1 MSVSGLLEA
10 SSLTKRTI
18 GSICIAPRRNLK
30 TKTLYLNRQNLVLPE
45 LLAARLRGCPTLPER
60 RRSFWLIRHLY
71 RLSSLLPPLRAL
83 MPTRLLLSLPRSS
96 SSTRMIPEWEHDVM
110 KARILG
116 HIDRSSNSSD
126 SGNDFLD
133 PDDANLQYVNLKL
146 KIDNLTANR
155 HPGDKTDS
163 SELRDL
169 RAQLTKVKNSYFFDE
184 GDAEAQY
191 RVERQKAAAIALQAR
206 LRGSDSPSVVQ
217 PKVAKKRPP
226 KLQPQAPP
234 APVAV
239 TDIFDEDVEDSVGG
253 LLEALEDMP
262 ATETTDKGTT
272 VTVRDMAL
280 PKHWSGRT
288 PKTLLA
294 ETVSKAD
301 RYAAISYTLLSGG
314 GRAKRASVS
323 IRWDGKKTDEWSM
336 DDVACHTE
344 GQAEQYIATI
354 ALHELTFPS
363 RDAFTVAAPSGG
375 QTFFRLLPA
384 VFRDLWEELEVARKT
399 KTDALNRGVWAKLRA
414 IIESKLDSD
423 LKSNGKSVKQSSEVK
438 SSSATR
444 TSGHANDLASEQIAA
459 GFRARQ
465 ASPAYQ
471 EMLVHRNLLP
481 IAHYR
486 EEIIQTL
493 EDSQV
498 LVLSGETGCG
508 KSTQVPSFI
517 LEDQLSR
524 GKPCKIYCTE
534 PRRISAISLAQRV
547 SRELG
552 DAPNAVGTLASLV
565 GYSIRLESNT
575 SRNTRLAFVT
585 NGIALRMLEG
595 GSGQG
600 GQGTAFDEITH
611 IIIDEVHERTIESD
625 FLLIVLKSLL
635 QQRSDLK
642 VILMSATVDAEKIS
656 EFFGNCPTLHV
667 PGRTFPVDVHY
678 LEDAIQYTQWEI
690 TETSPYARRLHDK
703 FYRGK
708 NRTDWSEDVTAGDE
722 DEEDPVHENVKLEKR
737 YSAKTTSTINLLD
750 ERLVPYELIVRL
762 LERICFEDTEY
773 GRYSAAILIFMPGM
787 GEIRRLNDMGAVFD
801 IPPAHIRKIVIA
813 TNIAETGITIPDITC
828 VIDSGKHREM
838 RFDEK
843 RQISR
848 LVETFV
854 ARSNAAQR
862 RGRAGRVQRGLCFH
876 LFTKLRHDTLLAEH
890 PLPEMMRLSLSDLAL
905 RIKIMKVKLGTSIED
920 VLSRALDPPVSINVQ
935 RAIAMLVEV
944 GALTPLEEITPMGRL
959 LSKLPTDVHLGKFL
973 LIATLFRCLDPALTI
988 AAALNSKSP
997 FVSPFGHE
1005 QEADRAKV
1013 AFRIENSDF
1022 LTIHNAFTS
1031 WRRTNPSFV
1040 RQFCRNNYLSHQNL
1054 QQIEELRQQF
1064 LGYLIDSS
1072 FIQADKSFIRE
1083 LTRARY
1089 GRNRTRF
1096 VMVPSD
1102 LDSNSSNVFLL
1113 NAALTAGLYPKILS
1127 IADGQMR
1134 TISNNQQAS
1143 FHPSSVNF
1151 GRKPTDFGVNHLAYF
1166 TLMHSKR
1173 LYAWETG
1180 PVDDVALV
1188 LLCGDADFKLVSNA
1202 AFIDRKVKFQVSPKC
1217 NIALKFLRTH
1227 LASIL
1232 AQQFRSR
1239 VSAAQLD
1246 GDYAIKSESTVPKL
1260 ETSQWPLLLKNY
1272 DKLLVR
1278 SSHFTPLTNGC
1289 SPLKRDI
1296 TSYIKS
1302 GVINLDKPSNP
1313 SSHEVVAWLRR
1324 ILRVEKTG
1332 HSGTLDPKVTGK
1344 EQASKEYVCVL
1355 RLHAALPNPAALPR
1369 ALQTL
1374 TGALFQRPPLI
1385 SAVKRQLRIRTI
1397 HESKLFEF
1405 DEKRNLAVFW
1415 VSCEA
1420 GTYIRTLC
1428 VHLGLILGVGGH
1440 MQELRRVRS
1449 GAMSENDDM
1458 VTMHD
1463 VMDAQWMYDNTRDES
1478 YLRRVIRP
1486 LECLMVG
1493 YKRIVVKDSAVN
1505 AVCYGAKLMIPGLL
1519 RYEADISVHEEVVL
1533 MTTKGEA
1540 IALAIAQMSTVE
1552 LATCDHGVVAKV
1564 KRCIMERDTYP
1575 RRWGLGPMAL
1585 QKKKMVKDG
1594 KLGKHGEKI
1603 EGVTPAEWSR
1613 DYVDYNRDEASPWSH
1628 LITQPAAGSSTD
1640 VAPAPAVA
1648 AAPAPETDSPSK
1660 KEDKEKKRKRKSEV
1674 PDPDISMVTA
1684 GGDEDEEAERKR
1696 RKKEKKAAKEA
1707 AAAGE
1712 TPAAEE
1718 DEEAKRER
1726 KRLKKEKKAR
1736 ESMGGE

>member
-1 MSVSGLLEA
+1 MAKKKKSQLKPVVRGFATTSVPKKAVLEETVEDDSHT
-10 SSLTKRTI
+10 SSAAEEEKSTI
-18 GSICIAPRRNLK
+18 EDGPNAGGVTTQIANDEFDPEKVEEQSL
-30 TKTLYLNRQNLVLPE
+30 QNLVDSKQDKMSQEIARSVKAIE
-45 LLAARLRGCPTLPER
+45 LDRRYSKTLPRLELDPVLIDRILSLVAESDIGDGRKPPEESEDKAIGKLGITYGVLRRIGFTEER
-60 RRSFWLIRHLY
+60 VEECLRAIRGVELDEAYDWLYLHCAEDELEDKSVPEPTEPRTPRTPRGPSTRMPHTPRTPSQFLAHPPPVPAIATPSTPS
-71 RLSSLLPPLRAL
+71 RLDANAPAFVPSRNHSLLPNEND
-83 MPTRLLLSLPRSS
+83 
-96 SSTRMIPEWEHDVM
+96 PEWEHAIV
-110 KARILG
+110 KARIL
-116 HIDRSSNSSD
+116 HHTDLDSNSSD
-126 SGNDFLD
+126 SGNDYLD
-133 PDDANLQYVNLKL
+133 THDANLEYVNLKL
-146 KIDNLTANR
+146 KIANLTSNR
-155 HPGDKTDS
+155 PPGDKTDS
-163 SELRDL
+163 SQLQDL
-169 RAQLTKVKNSYFFDE
+169 RTRLAKAKNSYFFDE
-184 GDAEAQY
+184 NEAEALY
-191 RVERQKAAAIALQAR
+191 RVERDKADAVALQAR
-206 LRGSDSPSVVQ
+206 LRGLTPSDPPAVVQ
-217 PKVAKKRPP
+217 QKVVKKRPP

-234 APVAV
+234 APVSVA
-239 TDIFDEDVEDSVGG
+239 DIFDEDLDDSAGG
-253 LLEALEDMP
+253 LFEALEEMP
-262 ATETTDKGTT
+262 TTETSAKGTI

-301 RYAAISYTLLSGG
+301 RYAAISYTHLSGG
-314 GRAKRASVS
+314 GRAKRAAVS
-323 IRWDGKKTDEWSM
+323 IRWDGKKMDEWTM
-336 DDVACHTE
+336 EDVACHTE
-344 GQAEQYIATI
+344 AQAEQFISTI

-363 RDAFTVAAPSGG
+363 RDAFSVAAPSGG

-384 VFRDLWEELEVARKT
+384 VFRDLWEELEVARKI
-399 KTDALNRGVWAKLRA
+399 KTDALNRGVWAKLRS
-414 IIESKLDSD
+414 IIEPKLESD
-423 LKSNGKSVKQSSEVK
+423 PKSNGKGPKQSSEVK
-438 SSSATR
+438 SSSQHRAH
-444 TSGHANDLASEQIAA
+444 GHGSDLASEQIAA

-465 ASPAYQ
+465 ASSAYQ
-471 EMLVHRNLLP
+471 EMLAHRNLLP

-486 EEIIQTL
+486 DEIIQTL
-493 EDSQV
+493 ESSQV

-508 KSTQVPSFI
+508 KSTQVPAFI
-517 LEDQLSR
+517 LEDQLSQ

-552 DAPNAVGTLASLV
+552 DTPNAVGTLASLV

-600 GQGTAFDEITH
+600 GHGTAFDEITH

-703 FYRGK
+703 FYRTK
-708 NRTDWSEDVTAGDE
+708 NRTDWSEDIAAGDE
-722 DEEDPVHENVKLEKR
+722 DEDGPVQENVKLEKR
-737 YSAKTTSTINLLD
+737 YSAKTTATINLLD

-762 LERICFEDTEY
+762 LERICFKDTEY

-787 GEIRRLNDMGAVFD
+787 GEIRRLNDILTEHPAFGDNSFRIYPLHSTLSSENQGAVFD
-801 IPPAHIRKIVIA
+801 IPPPNIRKIVIA

-944 GALTPLEEITPMGRL
+944 GALTPSEEITPMGCL

-973 LIATLFRCLDPALTI
+973 LTATLFRCLDPALTI

-1005 QEADRAKV
+1005 QEADRAKI
-1013 AFRIENSDF
+1013 AFRTENSDF
-1022 LTIHNAFTS
+1022 LTIHNAFAS
-1031 WRRTNPSFV
+1031 WRRANPSFA
-1040 RQFCRNNYLSHQNL
+1040 REFCRINYLSHQNL

-1064 LGYLIDSS
+1064 LGYLIDSA
-1072 FIQADKSFIRE
+1072 FIQVDKAFIRE

-1096 VMVPSD
+1096 VMVPPELD
-1102 LDSNSSNVFLL
+1102 LNPSNVVLL

-1127 IADGQMR
+1127 IDHSNGQMR

-1151 GRKPTDFGVNHLAYF
+1151 GRKATDFGANHLAYF
-1166 TLMHSKR
+1166 TLMHSKK

-1180 PVDDVALV
+1180 PVDDVAIV
-1188 LLCGDADFKLVSNA
+1188 LLCGDADFKLVSNT

-1239 VSAAQLD
+1239 
-1246 GDYAIKSESTVPKL
+1246 
-1260 ETSQWPLLLKNY
+1260 
-1272 DKLLVR
+1272 
-1278 SSHFTPLTNGC
+1278 PLTE
-1289 SPLKRDI
+1289 SQVLWSDI
-1296 TSYIKS
+1296 
-1302 GVINLDKPSNP
+1302 G
-1313 SSHEVVAWLRR
+1313 
-1324 ILRVEKTG
+1324 
-1332 HSGTLDPKVTGK
+1332 
-1344 EQASKEYVCVL
+1344 
-1355 RLHAALPNPAALPR
+1355 
-1369 ALQTL
+1369 
-1374 TGALFQRPPLI
+1374 
-1385 SAVKRQLRIRTI
+1385 
-1397 HESKLFEF
+1397 
-1405 DEKRNLAVFW
+1405 
-1415 VSCEA
+1415 
-1420 GTYIRTLC
+1420 
-1428 VHLGLILGVGGH
+1428 
-1440 MQELRRVRS
+1440 
-1449 GAMSENDDM
+1449 
-1458 VTMHD
+1458 
-1463 VMDAQWMYDNTRDES
+1463 
-1478 YLRRVIRP
+1478 
-1486 LECLMVG
+1486 
-1493 YKRIVVKDSAVN
+1493 
-1505 AVCYGAKLMIPGLL
+1505 
-1519 RYEADISVHEEVVL
+1519 ISVL
-1533 MTTKGEA
+1533 SK
-1540 IALAIAQMSTVE
+1540 
-1552 LATCDHGVVAKV
+1552 
-1564 KRCIMERDTYP
+1564 
-1575 RRWGLGPMAL
+1575 
-1585 QKKKMVKDG
+1585 QK
-1594 KLGKHGEKI
+1594 L
-1603 EGVTPAEWSR
+1603 
-1613 DYVDYNRDEASPWSH
+1613 VDVN
-1628 LITQPAAGSSTD
+1628 
-1640 VAPAPAVA
+1640 
-1648 AAPAPETDSPSK
+1648 
-1660 KEDKEKKRKRKSEV
+1660 
-1674 PDPDISMVTA
+1674 
-1684 GGDEDEEAERKR
+1684 
-1696 RKKEKKAAKEA
+1696 
-1707 AAAGE
+1707 
-1712 TPAAEE
+1712 
-1718 DEEAKRER
+1718 
-1726 KRLKKEKKAR
+1726 
-1736 ESMGGE
+1736 